1 MCLDPVF
8 ERYQSALFSFCCLFV
23 VVVGFCFVVVV
34 RACVRACV
42 CVCLSV
48 VLFLLCFAVVVVVA
62 VLSFGSYVWR
72 DLQQL
77 KKK

>member
-1 MCLDPVF
+1 MNAISQPCLV
-8 ERYQSALFSFCCLFV
+8 FV
-23 VVVGFCFVVVV
+23 VCLLLLWGFVLLLLCV